1 MLDKSRINADN
12 TQINA
17 DNIRVN
23 PRTNPRESAIFK
35 YYLKMRRPI
44 KKRAVIDPDVK
55 YSDVLV
61 AKFINKIMEAG
72 KKSIA
77 RKIVYSALEL
87 AEKQT
92 KKPALEVFK
101 KAMDNV
107 SPAVELRSKR
117 VGGANYQ
124 VPVEVRTE
132 RRTALAIRWIVDS
145 ARSQKGKPMAE
156 KLAGEFANA
165 FNNTGGAIKKKQ
177 DVQRMAEANKA
188 FAHFSW

>member
-1 MLDKSRINADN
+1 
-12 TQINA
+12 
-17 DNIRVN
+17 
-23 PRTNPRESAIFK
+23 
-35 YYLKMRRPI
+35 MRRPI
-44 KKRAVIDPDVK
+44 KKRAVIDPDVR

-72 KKSIA
+72 KKSVA

-92 KKPALEVFK
+92 KKPAMEVFK

-132 RRTALAIRWIVDS
+132 RRIALAIRWLVDS

-156 KLAGEFANA
+156 KLAGEFVNA